1 MIYELDELE
10 CMTILR
16 RTCEMIDLV
25 GKRHQRISLASE
37 YEKCEVLRD

>member
-16 RTCEMIDLV
+16 RTCEMIDPPV
-25 GKRHQRISLASE
+25 GKRTMKNFTGIYNITNVQS
-37 YEKCEVLRD
+37 